1 MTLKEPAPASR
12 ANGATTGFADFGA
25 VPLDTRGA
33 SPPVILLR
41 HRVIA
46 EPQGREPGDVS
57 VSFRTERSGNGS
69 RRRSR

>member
-12 ANGATTGFADFGA
+12 ANGATTGFTDFGA

-41 HRVIA
+41 HR
-46 EPQGREPGDVS
+46 PD
-57 VSFRTERSGNGS
+57 FRASTPEMTAFGLLVMC
-69 RRRSR
+69 